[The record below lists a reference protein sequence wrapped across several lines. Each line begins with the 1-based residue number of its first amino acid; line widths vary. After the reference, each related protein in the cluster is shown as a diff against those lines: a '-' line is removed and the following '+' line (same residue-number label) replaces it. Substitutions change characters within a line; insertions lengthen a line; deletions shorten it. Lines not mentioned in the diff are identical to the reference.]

1 MATPTRKA
9 GRYELQEELGRGAM
23 GVVFKALDPLIGR
36 IVAVKTM
43 RLEEMGGN
51 TPRPELLTRFHT
63 ETRAAGLLSH
73 PNIVVI
79 YDAGTDEDLYYIT
92 MEYVAGRSLL
102 AMMEERQA
110 FPLPRLLRLMEQACK
125 ALDYAHQRNIVHRDV
140 KPANILLAE
149 LDTVKITDF
158 GTAKILEIGGT
169 QTGHIIGTPS
179 YMSPEQV
186 KGRPV
191 DGRADVFSLGVI
203 LYELVTGEKPF
214 PGKNVTTVI
223 YKIVNEEPIPPID
236 LDASLH
242 PGLNAVINK
251 GLAKEPEDRF
261 QSCGELLNAL
271 RTYRE
276 VSLSQS
282 PTLVLRAPALGR
294 EALSSLRSGG
304 PETTPLP
311 RAIPVVTPASTPV
324 PAPVAAAPPAP
335 RTLYQAPPKEKK
347 TGQIWL
353 ALFLFVVL
361 GVAGYYS
368 WPQFQ
373 DLFQRSEPLV
383 TRPRPAQPPAPA
395 AGGGGETGDA
405 GTNAAGDANNS
416 PLQPA
421 EKAGGKNSARS
432 AEKPPAKTGRPDS
445 SPAPANLA
453 DVKAQFEKRLAGE
466 GFADQVQVTTLG
478 SALVLTG
485 SLTKADH
492 RRLQKVLAGLPAK
505 TRVTDKIQLAK
516 AAPGDEE
523 KPRTAPGKGE
533 IEVVTDVLGARA
545 MLNGPTGA
553 AVSDC
558 RTPCRFE
565 ELAPGRY
572 TMDLELDGYR
582 PIKRILQVRAG
593 NIETERLTLQ
603 PLASSLV
610 VGSRPA
616 GATVTVNG
624 QRQSQVTPAT
634 ISLSPGHYSIVI
646 EKAGYERY
654 ANAVDLKS
662 DSVMH
667 VEVQL
672 VAQRGGTGTLEV
684 RTIPMGADI
693 LINNISTGRRTP
705 ARLELPAG
713 QCTVTLYLKGY
724 APLERTVT
732 VQGDHPLEINETLV
746 RP

>member
-1 MATPTRKA
+1 MATPIRKA
-9 GRYELQEELGRGAM
+9 GRYELQEEIGRGAM
-23 GVVFKALDPLIGR
+23 GVVFKARDPLIGR

-51 TPRPELLTRFHT
+51 TPRPELLSRFQT
-63 ETRAAGLLSH
+63 ETHAAGLLSH

-79 YDAGTDEDLYYIT
+79 YDAGSDDDLFYIT

-140 KPANILLAE
+140 KPANILLGE

-223 YKIVNEEPIPPID
+223 YKIVNEDPIPPIE

-261 QSCGELLNAL
+261 QSCGELLKAL
-271 RTYRE
+271 RGYRE
-276 VSLSQS
+276 VAIIQS
-282 PTLVLRAPALGR
+282 PTVMMRAPVLGR
-294 EALSSLRSGG
+294 EIPSSSLPGEPGS
-304 PETTPLP
+304 TPQP
-311 RAIPVVTPASTPV
+311 RAIPVVTPPSKP
-324 PAPVAAAPPAP
+324 APPAIAAPASPP
-335 RTLYQAPPKEKK
+335 RLLYQAPPNEKK
-347 TGQIWL
+347 SGHVWL
-353 ALFLFVVL
+353 ALFLFAVL

-373 DLFQRSEPLV
+373 DLFQRSQPLV
-383 TRPRPAQPPAPA
+383 TKPRAAEPPAPA
-395 AGGGGETGDA
+395 AGGGAPPEAGA
-405 GTNAAGDANNS
+405 GTVGNAKNF
-416 PLQPA
+416 PEQPA
-421 EKAGGKNSARS
+421 GKTETKNSAKS
-432 AEKPPAKTGRPDS
+432 GEKSSNKTGRPDS
-445 SPAPANLA
+445 SAAPASLA
-453 DVKAQFEKRLAGE
+453 DVKAQLEKRLAGE
-466 GFADQVQVTTLG
+466 GFSDRVQVAASG
-478 SALVLTG
+478 SALSLTG
-485 SLTKADH
+485 NLTKAEH
-492 RRLQKVLAGLPAK
+492 RRLQKALSGLPAK
-505 TRVTDKIQLAK
+505 TRVLDKVQLVKPAV
-516 AAPGDEE
+516 GDEE

-572 TMDLELDGYR
+572 TMDVQLEGYR
-582 PIKRILQVRAG
+582 TIKRILQVRAG
-593 NIETERLTLQ
+593 SIETERLTLQ
-603 PLASSLV
+603 ALASSLV
-610 VGSRPA
+610 VSSRPA

-624 QRQSQVTPAT
+624 QRQSQATPAT
-634 ISLSPGHYSIVI
+634 IPLSPGRYSIVV

-654 ANAVDLKS
+654 ASSVELKS
-662 DSVMH
+662 DTVTRI
-667 VEVQL
+667 EVQL
-672 VAQRGGTGTLEV
+672 AAQRAGTGTLEI
-684 RTIPMGADI
+684 RTIPVGADI
-693 LINNISTGRRTP
+693 LINNNSTGRRTP

-713 QCTVTLYLKGY
+713 QYTVTLYLKGY
-724 APLERTVT
+724 APLERTVV
-732 VQGDHPLEINETLV
+732 VQGDHAVELEETLS